1 MNNAVNILQE
11 GSMMKALTKLGIP
24 IVIAMLIMAIYN
36 VVDTFWVA
44 RLGTLPVAAVSVIF
58 PLSLVFLGIGLMFGV
73 GSGVYISRLLGAK
86 QVVKAGQVASVSVIT
101 SVILA
106 ALIAF
111 VCNAF
116 LPEILLFMGA
126 NEEMMSLAEAYGR
139 LFIVSCVI
147 GTLNVSMSNIIVS
160 QGASKT
166 SASAMIIGSII
177 NVALDPL
184 FIYAFGWGVE
194 GAAWA
199 TILSRI
205 ITTIIY
211 LRFFME
217 AEVKVSFTLFVPTI
231 RMYLDIIKIGISML
245 CLQLLQTLS
254 ISLLQR
260 AAVKYGAEAVA
271 AVGIV
276 LKIVTLG
283 TNVVF
288 GFVKGLQP
296 MAGYNYGAENFQRL
310 KEAVRCS
317 LILTTSFCVLWSTF
331 ILVFASPVIRYTAY
345 PGIGAEVAIINLK
358 TNQVEK
364 VIKDD
369 RVGFVGLFRH
379 TIAFTDEL
387 GDIYFYSLGMEG
399 NNPLKDGF
407 VRIKNGTDE
416 WDKDYHFQLS
426 KTPATGI
433 DKPHS
438 WILYYHY
445 AGNGIVY
452 ACVNIPSLTTHDDP
466 MQSSI
471 LDFNYQPVKIDV
483 RNKTIEKINLPLTTS
498 MGCFTYGKWKDEIVF
513 GMTCK
518 EGTGYYTYNPTT
530 GACSPKPVVTT
541 VGVPSSLLVFE

>member
-1 MNNAVNILQE
+1 
-11 GSMMKALTKLGIP
+11 
-24 IVIAMLIMAIYN
+24 
-36 VVDTFWVA
+36 
-44 RLGTLPVAAVSVIF
+44 
-58 PLSLVFLGIGLMFGV
+58 
-73 GSGVYISRLLGAK
+73 
-86 QVVKAGQVASVSVIT
+86 
-101 SVILA
+101 
-106 ALIAF
+106 
-111 VCNAF
+111 
-116 LPEILLFMGA
+116 MGA
-126 NEEMMSLAEAYGR
+126 NEEMMSLAESYGR
-139 LFIVSCVI
+139 LFIISCVI

-166 SASAMIIGSII
+166 SASAMIIGSVI

-211 LRFFME
+211 TCFFMK
-217 AEVKVSFTLFVPTI
+217 AEVKVSFALFVPTI

-331 ILVFASPVIRYTAY
+331 ILVFASPVISCFGKDETMQEIARIALRANTLMFFTFGFQFVYSTLYMAIGRARQSLLLNIGRQGLFFIPVILLTAKSQIESQIE
-345 PGIGAEVAIINLK
+345 GIELGADAYLTKPFDVKLLK
-358 TNQVEK
+358 TNVRNLLNKSKQHTPIENIRQK
-364 VIKDD
+364 VIDKKQQEQLDKLTHLVVTNMQNPHFSVD
-369 RVGFVGLFRH
+369 NLCL
-379 TIAFTDEL
+379 EL
-387 GDIYFYSLGMEG
+387 GMNRTKLYSFAKQATELTLANYIRKIRLDKAAEL
-399 NNPLKDGF
+399 LKT
-407 VRIKNGTDE
+407 TDKLISE
-416 WDKDYHFQLS
+416 VCYEV
-426 KTPATGI
+426 GI
-433 DKPHS
+433 DS
-438 WILYYHY
+438 
-445 AGNGIVY
+445 
-452 ACVNIPSLTTHDDP
+452 PS
-466 MQSSI
+466 
-471 LDFNYQPVKIDV
+471 Y
-483 RNKTIEKINLPLTTS
+483 
-498 MGCFTYGKWKDEIVF
+498 FTRAFKEQFGVSPSEFISGKR
-513 GMTCK
+513 
-518 EGTGYYTYNPTT
+518 
-530 GACSPKPVVTT
+530 
-541 VGVPSSLLVFE
+541 

>member
-44 RLGTLPVAAVSVIF
+44 RLGTLPVAAVSVVF

-73 GSGVYISRLLGAK
+73 GGGVYISRLLGAK
-86 QVVKAGQVASVSVIT
+86 QIAKAGQVASVSVIT

-106 ALIAF
+106 ALIAL

-166 SASAMIIGSII
+166 SATAMIIGSII

-184 FIYAFGWGVE
+184 FIYTFGWGVE

-205 ITTIIY
+205 ITTTIY
-211 LRFFME
+211 IRFFLTK
-217 AEVKVSFTLFVPTI
+217 AEVKVSFTLFAPTI

-245 CLQLLQTLS
+245 FLQLLQTLS
-254 ISLLQR
+254 ISLLQK

-271 AVGIV
+271 AMGIV

-296 MAGYNYGAENFQRL
+296 MAGYNYGACNFQRL
-310 KEAVRCS
+310 REAVRCS

-331 ILVFASPVIRYTAY
+331 ILVFASPVISCFGKDETMQEIAQIALRANTLMFFTFGFQFVYSTLY
-345 PGIGAEVAIINLK
+345 MVIGRARQSLLLNIGR
-358 TNQVEK
+358 Q
-364 VIKDD
+364 
-369 RVGFVGLFRH
+369 GLFFIPVILLLPSYWGLNGVLYAQPVADVFATLMTLFFAIQIHREIRH
-379 TIAFTDEL
+379 E
-387 GDIYFYSLGMEG
+387 S
-399 NNPLKDGF
+399 
-407 VRIKNGTDE
+407 
-416 WDKDYHFQLS
+416 H
-426 KTPATGI
+426 
-433 DKPHS
+433 
-438 WILYYHY
+438 
-445 AGNGIVY
+445 
-452 ACVNIPSLTTHDDP
+452 LTT
-466 MQSSI
+466 
-471 LDFNYQPVKIDV
+471 
-483 RNKTIEKINLPLTTS
+483 ENLQ
-498 MGCFTYGKWKDEIVF
+498 C
-513 GMTCK
+513 
-518 EGTGYYTYNPTT
+518 
-530 GACSPKPVVTT
+530 
-541 VGVPSSLLVFE
+541 

>member
-1 MNNAVNILQE
+1 MNSAVNILQE

-44 RLGTLPVAAVSVIF
+44 RLGTLSVAAVSVVF

-73 GSGVYISRLLGAK
+73 GGGVYISLLLGAK
-86 QVVKAGQVASVSVIT
+86 QIVKAGQVASVSVIT
-101 SVILA
+101 AVILA

-126 NEEMMSLAEAYGR
+126 NEEMMNLAEAYGK

-166 SASAMIIGSII
+166 SASAMIIGSVI

-211 LRFFME
+211 LRFFFMK

-231 RMYLDIIKIGISML
+231 RMYLDIVKIGISML

-317 LILTTSFCVLWSTF
+317 LILTTSFCVLWS
-331 ILVFASPVIRYTAY
+331 ILIMAFTSPVISCFGKYETMQEIARIALRANTIMFFTFGFQFVYSTLYMA
-345 PGIGAEVAIINLK
+345 IGRARQSLLLNIGR
-358 TNQVEK
+358 Q
-364 VIKDD
+364 
-369 RVGFVGLFRH
+369 GLFFIPVILLLPSYWGLNGVLYAQPVADVFATLMTLFFAIQIHREIRH
-379 TIAFTDEL
+379 K
-387 GDIYFYSLGMEG
+387 S
-399 NNPLKDGF
+399 
-407 VRIKNGTDE
+407 
-416 WDKDYHFQLS
+416 H
-426 KTPATGI
+426 
-433 DKPHS
+433 
-438 WILYYHY
+438 
-445 AGNGIVY
+445 
-452 ACVNIPSLTTHDDP
+452 LTT
-466 MQSSI
+466 
-471 LDFNYQPVKIDV
+471 
-483 RNKTIEKINLPLTTS
+483 ENLL
-498 MGCFTYGKWKDEIVF
+498 C
-513 GMTCK
+513 
-518 EGTGYYTYNPTT
+518 
-530 GACSPKPVVTT
+530 
-541 VGVPSSLLVFE
+541 

>member
-44 RLGTLPVAAVSVIF
+44 RLGTLPVAAVSVVF

-73 GSGVYISRLLGAK
+73 GGGVYISRLLGAK
-86 QVVKAGQVASVSVIT
+86 QIAKAGQVASVSVIT

-106 ALIAF
+106 ALIAL

-126 NEEMMSLAEAYGR
+126 NEEMMNLAEAYGR

-166 SASAMIIGSII
+166 SASAMIIGSVI

-184 FIYAFGWGVE
+184 FIYTVDWGVE

-199 TILSRI
+199 TFLSRI

-211 LRFFME
+211 IRFFLSK
-217 AEVKVSFTLFVPTI
+217 AEVKVSFILFAPTI
-231 RMYLDIIKIGISML
+231 RMYADIIKIGISML
-245 CLQLLQTLS
+245 FLQLFQTLS

-296 MAGYNYGAENFQRL
+296 MAGYNYGAGNFQRL

-317 LILTTSFCVLWSTF
+317 LILTTSFCVLWSILIMAFTSSVISYFGKDETMQEIARIALRANTIMFFTF
-331 ILVFASPVIRYTAY
+331 GFQFVYSTLYMAIGRTRQSLLLNIGRQGLFFIPVILLLPSYWGLNGVLYAQPVTDVFATLMTLFFAIQIHREIRH
-345 PGIGAEVAIINLK
+345 K
-358 TNQVEK
+358 S
-364 VIKDD
+364 
-369 RVGFVGLFRH
+369 H
-379 TIAFTDEL
+379 
-387 GDIYFYSLGMEG
+387 
-399 NNPLKDGF
+399 
-407 VRIKNGTDE
+407 
-416 WDKDYHFQLS
+416 
-426 KTPATGI
+426 
-433 DKPHS
+433 
-438 WILYYHY
+438 
-445 AGNGIVY
+445 
-452 ACVNIPSLTTHDDP
+452 LTT
-466 MQSSI
+466 
-471 LDFNYQPVKIDV
+471 
-483 RNKTIEKINLPLTTS
+483 ENLQ
-498 MGCFTYGKWKDEIVF
+498 C
-513 GMTCK
+513 
-518 EGTGYYTYNPTT
+518 
-530 GACSPKPVVTT
+530 
-541 VGVPSSLLVFE
+541 

>member
-1 MNNAVNILQE
+1 
-11 GSMMKALTKLGIP
+11 
-24 IVIAMLIMAIYN
+24 
-36 VVDTFWVA
+36 
-44 RLGTLPVAAVSVIF
+44 
-58 PLSLVFLGIGLMFGV
+58 
-73 GSGVYISRLLGAK
+73 
-86 QVVKAGQVASVSVIT
+86 
-101 SVILA
+101 
-106 ALIAF
+106 
-111 VCNAF
+111 
-116 LPEILLFMGA
+116 
-126 NEEMMSLAEAYGR
+126 MSLAEAYGR

-166 SASAMIIGSII
+166 SASAMIIGSVI

-211 LRFFME
+211 TCFFMK
-217 AEVKVSFTLFVPTI
+217 AEVKVSFALFVPTI

-331 ILVFASPVIRYTAY
+331 ILVFASPVISCFGKDETMQEIARIALRANTLMFFTFGFQFVYSTLYMA
-345 PGIGAEVAIINLK
+345 IGRARQSLLLNIGR
-358 TNQVEK
+358 Q
-364 VIKDD
+364 
-369 RVGFVGLFRH
+369 GLFFIPVILLLPSYWGLNGVLYAQPVADVFATLMTLFFAIQIHREIRH
-379 TIAFTDEL
+379 K
-387 GDIYFYSLGMEG
+387 S
-399 NNPLKDGF
+399 
-407 VRIKNGTDE
+407 
-416 WDKDYHFQLS
+416 H
-426 KTPATGI
+426 
-433 DKPHS
+433 
-438 WILYYHY
+438 
-445 AGNGIVY
+445 
-452 ACVNIPSLTTHDDP
+452 LTT
-466 MQSSI
+466 
-471 LDFNYQPVKIDV
+471 
-483 RNKTIEKINLPLTTS
+483 ENLQ
-498 MGCFTYGKWKDEIVF
+498 C
-513 GMTCK
+513 
-518 EGTGYYTYNPTT
+518 
-530 GACSPKPVVTT
+530 
-541 VGVPSSLLVFE
+541 